1 MSSDTPMRNRN
12 NPEERMMA
20 SIRQR
25 AYDGDAMEKAV
36 LAAQCGEVTVLVR
49 QLRHDLAAMTARAEA
64 AGRDAEPVA
73 ILAEINRHIEALEAR
88 GISAMSSIDSARK
101 ARADLLARYAA
112 PQSAQADEALT
123 CSDAREE
130 RVGCYRAVRAE
141 NRADEAVA
149 LLREV
154 VRRYDDYRG
163 KGVMPA
169 PGEYQMVVGVI
180 ERIRAFL
187 KDRT

>member
-1 MSSDTPMRNRN
+1 MELAT
-12 NPEERMMA
+12 
-20 SIRQR
+20 IRAGENCNKHNIAATIRTAVDEALR
-25 AYDGDAMEKAV
+25 AA
-36 LAAQCGEVTVLVR
+36 LAPPQAAPAQ
-49 QLRHDLAAMTARAEA
+49 
-64 AGRDAEPVA
+64 EPVA
-73 ILAEINRHIEALEAR
+73 WAWFHRGQVNFDGSDALREL
-88 GISAMSSIDSARK
+88 DDLK
-101 ARADLLARYAA
+101 ATPIPLYAA
-112 PQSAQADEALT
+112 PQPAQADEALT